1 MKKLFISCPMKGRTE
16 ENIRKS
22 MEKMHKIA
30 EIVFDQELEVI
41 PTYIEDNPPKNNNQ
55 AVWFLGKSIQMLSE
69 ADYFI
74 GIEWCDFYKGCS
86 VESDVAKKYEIES
99 TYVNI
104 HQLMPDAVA
113 VMREE
118 EEKRWANETC
128 SPVMN

>member
-41 PTYIEDNPPKNNNQ
+41 PSYIEHKLVGTTND
-55 AVWFLGKSIQMLSE
+55 AVYYLGESIKKMAM

-74 GIEWCDFYKGCS
+74 GIKEYSHCFHGCNHERNIANDYGIPS
-86 VESDVAKKYEIES
+86 M
-99 TYVNI
+99 YVRLED
-104 HQLMPDAVA
+104 LMPDAIDA
-113 VMREE
+113 ERRQKNIDYKEMD
-118 EEKRWANETC
+118 
-128 SPVMN
+128 

>member
-86 VESDVAKKYEIES
+86 VESDVVKKYETES

-118 EEKRWANETC
+118 EEKRWA
-128 SPVMN
+128 MKLARQ

>member
-1 MKKLFISCPMKGRTE
+1 MKKLFISCPMKGRSE
-16 ENIRKS
+16 EKIRKS

-55 AVWFLGKSIQMLSE
+55 AVWFLGKSIQMLAE

-74 GIEWCDFYKGCS
+74 GIEWCDFYKGCE
-86 VESDVAKKYEIES
+86 VERIVANRYEIES

-128 SPVMN
+128 TPVMN

>member
-22 MEKMHKIA
+22 MEKMHRIA

-41 PTYIEDNPPKNNNQ
+41 PTYIEDNPPTNSKQ
-55 AVWFLGKSIQMLSE
+55 AVWFFGKSIQMLAE

-74 GIEWCDFYKGCS
+74 GIEWCDFYNGCLI
-86 VESDVAKKYEIES
+86 ERDVANRYGIES